1 MLNFSLQLAE
11 LWIIKEGLKMKHIN
25 YLLLAFFSLA
35 FVSCSSINTVKD
47 FSSKEKF
54 YEDFNDFA
62 KNKNVEVT
70 LINDSSF
77 TTLKATRISNDS
89 LIVNVKNENVLSLSE
104 IANMKYNNT
113 NFVHSSADI
122 ILKDGEKLNVE
133 NIKILHDSSIQFT
146 NCKGIKEYL
155 PLNKVKKA
163 SYLQRL
169 PGVIT
174 GLSLGAITGAIVGI
188 IALYVIH
195 PSGIGRNNES
205 SNNSDAAFMTY
216 IFSGAIIGSVI
227 GWITG
232 HNYVYQFNP

>member
-1 MLNFSLQLAE
+1 M
-11 LWIIKEGLKMKHIN
+11 
-25 YLLLAFFSLA
+25 
-35 FVSCSSINTVKD
+35 
-47 FSSKEKF
+47 
-54 YEDFNDFA
+54 
-62 KNKNVEVT
+62 
-70 LINDSSF
+70 INDSSF
-77 TTLKATRISNDS
+77 TTLKAARIWNDS

-104 IANMKYNNT
+104 IVNMKYNNT
-113 NFVHSSADI
+113 SFVHSSADI
-122 ILKDGEKLNVE
+122 ILKDGETLNVE

-174 GLSLGAITGAIVGI
+174 GLSLGTITGAITGVI
-188 IALYVIH
+188 VLYVLH
-195 PSGIGRNNES
+195 SSGLGSNSES
-205 SNNSDAAFMTY
+205 SNNSDAAFMTF
-216 IFSGAIIGSVI
+216 IFSGAVIGSVIGSVI

>member
-1 MLNFSLQLAE
+1 
-11 LWIIKEGLKMKHIN
+11 MKHIN
-25 YLLLAFFSLA
+25 YLLFAFFSLA
-35 FVSCSSINTVKD
+35 FVSCSSIDTVKD

-54 YEDFNDFA
+54 YNDFNDFA

-77 TTLKATRISNDS
+77 TTSEGASISNDT
-89 LIVNVKNENVLSLSE
+89 LILNIKNENELSLSE
-104 IANMKYNNT
+104 IVNMKYNNT
-113 NFVHSSADI
+113 SFVHSSADI

-169 PGVIT
+169 PGVMT
-174 GLSLGAITGAIVGI
+174 GLSLGTITGAITGVI
-188 IALYVIH
+188 VLYVLH
-195 PSGIGRNNES
+195 S
-205 SNNSDAAFMTY
+205 SVLGSNSELSNSPDAAFMTY